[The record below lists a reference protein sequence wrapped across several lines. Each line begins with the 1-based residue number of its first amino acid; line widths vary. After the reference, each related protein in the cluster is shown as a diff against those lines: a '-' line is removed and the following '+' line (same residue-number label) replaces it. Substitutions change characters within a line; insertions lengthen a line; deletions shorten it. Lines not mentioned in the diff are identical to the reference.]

1 MKKTNFELACEKIGV
16 APVLPPVE
24 GLIPGAAKRM
34 IAGYQLDIIEQATND
49 GWLPDFG
56 NRSQEKWTAFMVW
69 SPASGCFVLY
79 GTGYTST
86 DSSLGARFW
95 FPDSPT
101 ARKFFT
107 ENADLINVLHSI
119 G

>member
-69 SPASGCFVLY
+69 SPASGCFVLDDTACTIT
-79 GTGYTST
+79 GT
-86 DSSLGARFW
+86 DLGARLW
-95 FPDSPT
+95 FTDEPT

-107 ENADLINVLHSI
+107 ENADMVNDLHQ
-119 G
+119 GE